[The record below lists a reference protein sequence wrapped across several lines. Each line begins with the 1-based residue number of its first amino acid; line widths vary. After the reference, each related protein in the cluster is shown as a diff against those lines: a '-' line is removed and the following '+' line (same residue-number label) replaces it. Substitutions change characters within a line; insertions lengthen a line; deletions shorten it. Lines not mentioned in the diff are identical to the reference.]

1 MTKIYKIILG
11 RLIFQLF
18 RCQKQN
24 EPSRPP
30 RLPMSGAVAQL
41 TANHLSVVVLR
52 SQLSANHSIHLLAVQ
67 YFQLST
73 NQVNHFVIARAKAI
87 L

>member
-1 MTKIYKIILG
+1 
-11 RLIFQLF
+11 
-18 RCQKQN
+18 
-24 EPSRPP
+24 
-30 RLPMSGAVAQL
+30 MSGAVAQL

-67 YFQLST
+67 YFQLFT